1 MDFGTP
7 RSMSNPSHN
16 DPAIAAKIY
25 RDTNPE
31 PDQHNY
37 GQPIVPD
44 IDDYGKQ
51 RSKFVTDCKKE
62 QQASL
67 QCIMDNYEN
76 KGVCNPFYDAYKT
89 CRKAEH
95 DRRLEENYRMSGGG
109 NEGACCIM

>member
-7 RSMSNPSHN
+7 RSMSNPSQN

-67 QCIMDNYEN
+67 QCIMDNSKEFFGDPGEIPRN
-76 KGVCNPFYDAYKT
+76 LAGSFQDIAWGISKC
-89 CRKAEH
+89 
-95 DRRLEENYRMSGGG
+95 
-109 NEGACCIM
+109 